1 MCGWQK
7 EERKV
12 VQCLRSDLC
21 VPGGGH
27 ENGDVNRGDGEF
39 IEKYVGRILFSSG
52 WHMSLILRR
61 L

>member
-1 MCGWQK
+1 MCGWQR

-12 VQCLRSDLC
+12 VQTLRSDVC

-27 ENGDVNRGDGEF
+27 KNGDVKRGDDKF
-39 IEKYVGRILFSSG
+39 REKYVGRILFSLG
-52 WHMSLILRR
+52 WHMSLIVRR

>member
-1 MCGWQK
+1 MCGWQR

-12 VQCLRSDLC
+12 FQHLRLDLC

-27 ENGDVNRGDGEF
+27 KIGDVNRGDGEF
-39 IEKYVGRILFSSG
+39 REKYVGKILFSLG
-52 WHMSLILRR
+52 WHMSLIMRR